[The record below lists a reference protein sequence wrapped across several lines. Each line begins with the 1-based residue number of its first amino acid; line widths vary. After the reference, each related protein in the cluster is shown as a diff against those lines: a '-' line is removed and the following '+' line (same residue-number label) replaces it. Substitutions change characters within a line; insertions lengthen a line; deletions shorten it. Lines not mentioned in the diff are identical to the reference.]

1 MSNFLSRFG
10 LTSDDPRM
18 QKAAL
23 YSKFQA
29 ARVNLLLMV
38 GFSLVN
44 IISLLVGGKGY
55 LLFCSSFS
63 YIAVDLGM
71 TMCGFKPEEFYKEL
85 GSAPVFEKSFIA
97 VFIIIALLVLTL
109 YLICWIFSKKRG
121 SVWLKIALAL
131 VSADTMGM
139 FLMGNLSTILF
150 DAVFHIWFIISLFA
164 AISAYDKLRAMPKE
178 DDAASEICEDLSEI
192 QESDANNS
200 DRSSL
205 TEE

>member
-85 GSAPVFEKSFIA
+85 GGAPVFEKSFIA

-178 DDAASEICEDLSEI
+178 DDAASEISEDLSEI

>member
-10 LTSDDPRM
+10 LTNDDPKM

-29 ARVNLLLMV
+29 ARVNLLLMI
-38 GFSLVN
+38 GFSLAN

-71 TMCGFKPEEFYKEL
+71 TMCGFKTEEFYKEL
-85 GSAPVFEKSFIA
+85 GSTPVFDKPFIA

-109 YLICWIFSKKRG
+109 YLLCWIFSKKRG
-121 SVWLKIALAL
+121 NVWLKIALAL
-131 VSADTMGM
+131 ISADTMGM
-139 FLMGNLSTILF
+139 FLMGNLSTIIF
-150 DAVFHIWFIISLFA
+150 DAVFHIWFIISLFV
-164 AISAYDKLRAMPKE
+164 AISAYDKLRAIKKQE
-178 DDAASEICEDLSEI
+178 LLEESAEASEEI
-192 QESDANNS
+192 DTSESDDNNS
-200 DRSSL
+200 
-205 TEE
+205 